1 LGIEVLGQTTVT
13 GSLVLDTSLMPDN
26 VFTPPDGF
34 DSTRFHGFDL
44 DDFLGIYAWGDD
56 DLSVRRRGLPFPP
69 TRGVVRR
76 TSE

>member
-34 DSTRFHGFDL
+34 DSTRFHG
-44 DDFLGIYAWGDD
+44 IYAWGDD